1 MADGNT
7 GQRYWDVGL
16 LQDRVLL
23 DLVIVAHNLD
33 KHGLLGVRVVRYSH
47 TCQRDARMN
56 KVIYFI

>member
-7 GQRYWDVGL
+7 GQRYWDAGF

-33 KHGLLGVRVVRYSH
+33 KHGLLGVRVVWYSH
-47 TCQRDARMN
+47 TCQ
-56 KVIYFI
+56 